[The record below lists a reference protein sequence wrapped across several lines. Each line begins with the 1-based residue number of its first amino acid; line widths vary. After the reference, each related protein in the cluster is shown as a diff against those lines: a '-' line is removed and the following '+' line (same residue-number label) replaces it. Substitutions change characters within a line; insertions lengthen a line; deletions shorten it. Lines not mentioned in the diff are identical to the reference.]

1 MKKQLK
7 SVLLFA
13 LLLGCLAAL
22 LAFQSAA
29 SYSERPG
36 YAERE
41 AAYFSDL
48 QEYIEELPGTKVV
61 DHAVYWL
68 PKKGTGYVVIGYFD
82 TKEAMDSATKIVLK
96 DEIDGIPV
104 TSIRP
109 GFAYD
114 SEWDYLPPE
123 AKGVTRIRFPKGV
136 LSLGR
141 YTFTCLPNLTSYKIP
156 STVVTLNG
164 AFENAYGNMDHLTKI
179 SIPASVKTI
188 WGEAFGSCSN
198 LKKVVFKGDVEAIGD
213 YAFGKCTSLTKIT
226 LPDSVVTLGE
236 GAFAQSGLRSL
247 QVPAACQKIDECAF
261 NGCPLKYVTFRDVSH
276 KQTVIVV
283 TDAFRNCTGLKKV
296 TFPANAK
303 AVCLYT
309 DAFKGCAAL
318 RVLVNMQPVRW
329 IGSGAFEGCA
339 ALESVTISS
348 RINAVGAGAF
358 AGCAGLKKVRILA
371 KKAAFLTA
379 YQEDGNFLQ
388 SLPKTCR
395 VYVKT
400 NSMARACYDAGCP
413 CRVTVKADLK

>member
-1 MKKQLK
+1 MKKHLK
-7 SVLLFA
+7 HTLLFA

-22 LAFQSAA
+22 LALQSAA

-36 YAERE
+36 YAEQE
-41 AAYFSDL
+41 AAYFSNL
-48 QEYIEELPGTKVV
+48 QEYIDELPGVKVV

-68 PKKGTGYVVIGYFD
+68 PKGSKGYIVISYFD
-82 TKEAMDSATKIVLK
+82 SKEALDKATKIVLK

-104 TSIRP
+104 TSIRV
-109 GFAYD
+109 GYENGA
-114 SEWDYLPPE
+114 EWDTRPPE
-123 AKGVTRIRFPKGV
+123 AKNVTRIRFPKGV

-141 YTFTCLPNLTSYKIP
+141 YTFTCLPNLTKYRIP
-156 STVVTLNG
+156 ASVVTLNG

-179 SIPASVKTI
+179 SIPASVTTI
-188 WGEAFGSCSN
+188 WESTFGACTN
-198 LKKVVFKGDVEAIGD
+198 LKKVVFKGNVEQIGP
-213 YAFGKCTSLTKIT
+213 YAFSGCKSLTKLV
-226 LPDSVVTLGE
+226 LPDSVESIGE
-236 GAFAQSGLRSL
+236 GAFSTSGLRSL

-358 AGCAGLKKVRILA
+358 AGCTGLKKVRILA

-400 NSMARACYDAGCP
+400 NAMARACYDAGFKG
-413 CRVTVKADLK
+413 RVTVKADLK